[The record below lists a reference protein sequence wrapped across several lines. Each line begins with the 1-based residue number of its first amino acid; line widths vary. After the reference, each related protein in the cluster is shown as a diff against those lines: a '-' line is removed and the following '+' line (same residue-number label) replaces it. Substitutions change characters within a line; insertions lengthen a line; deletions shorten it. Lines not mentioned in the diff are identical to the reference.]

1 MAVTDRRYKMRPLQK
16 PPLVVAAVCD
26 RRDLLEIIMLRRSQS
41 AATGLLQRSQNMKE
55 TVLVTGASSGIGL
68 ELAKCFAAGQSNLI
82 LVARN
87 TAALETLAAELRREH
102 GIEVHVVTADLARPD
117 SPQKIFD
124 ELKGRGTVV
133 DVLVNNAGFGLH
145 GGFAELPLARQLE
158 IIQVNVAALVALTGL
173 FLPGM
178 VQRKSGGILNVGSV
192 AGFLPGPNMA
202 VYYASKAFVQ
212 SFSEALFEELRGTG
226 VGVTNLCPGPTE
238 SNFSQ
243 IARTYQT
250 RTMPIAKMSAA
261 EVAAAGHRAFRAG
274 RCVNVPGAKN
284 FFLAQLTRI
293 LPRATIRK
301 VVGRYNRLK

>member
-1 MAVTDRRYKMRPLQK
+1 LEIENRPLK
-16 PPLVVAAVCD
+16 
-26 RRDLLEIIMLRRSQS
+26 
-41 AATGLLQRSQNMKE
+41 MKE

-68 ELAKCFAAGQSNLI
+68 ELAKCFAADKSNLI

-87 TAALETLAAELRREH
+87 TAALEKLAAELR
-102 GIEVHVVTADLARPD
+102 GKFQIEVHVLTADLSRPE

-124 ELKGRGTVV
+124 ELKGRGIVV

-158 IIQVNVAALVALTGL
+158 IIQVNVAALVALTGF

-178 VQRKSGGILNVGSV
+178 IQSKRGGILNVGSV

-226 VGVTNLCPGPTE
+226 VSVTNLCPGATE

-243 IARTYQT
+243 VARGY
-250 RTMPIAKMSAA
+250 RAREKSAAKMSAA
-261 EVAAAGHRAFRAG
+261 TVAAAGHRAFRAG
-274 RCVNVPGAKN
+274 HCVNVPGAKN
-284 FFLAQLTRI
+284 IFMVQLTRI
-293 LPRATIRK
+293 LPRSIIRK
-301 VVGRYNRLK
+301 GVGRYNRLK